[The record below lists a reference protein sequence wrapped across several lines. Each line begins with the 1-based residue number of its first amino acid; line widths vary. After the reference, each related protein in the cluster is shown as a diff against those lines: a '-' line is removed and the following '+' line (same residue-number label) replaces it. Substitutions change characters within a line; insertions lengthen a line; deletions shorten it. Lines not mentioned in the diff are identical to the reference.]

1 MSYRNT
7 FLKRSA
13 LSVALGLCFVGT
25 VQAQSAVG
33 SLFGTTRSGS
43 EVTLENP
50 QTGMKRT
57 IHADASGRFTFSQLP
72 PGMYRITRII

>member
-7 FLKRSA
+7 LGKNLKRSA
-13 LSVALGLCFVGT
+13 LSMALGLCFIGT

-57 IHADASGRFTFSQLP
+57 IHADASKHVQS
-72 PGMYRITRII
+72 